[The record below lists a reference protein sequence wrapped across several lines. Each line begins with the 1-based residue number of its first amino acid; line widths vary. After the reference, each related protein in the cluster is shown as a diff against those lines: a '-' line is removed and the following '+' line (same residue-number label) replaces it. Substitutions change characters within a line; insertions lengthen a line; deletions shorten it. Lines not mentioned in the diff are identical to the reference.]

1 MFLAH
6 FYSISGLPIHL
17 WPEETFSRVAKK
29 WGDLVNIDIKTLSPS
44 SFERAHIQ
52 IETDWTFHIDEII
65 DVRVDDVIFQ
75 VRITEIEEAIG
86 PKCDYCCEVIVDSDS
101 GKPDNSNTKVESL
114 DNDSFN
120 RQHIHSTGTF
130 VPNSVKSASVK
141 NDLLEVNKRDD
152 LRAMTSMSDML
163 EENIGLVNRDEVY
176 HCSFSDFAEAYGLRV
191 GGNDLDLGPIVHE
204 GVVESKGVVSPI
216 TSGPICDLPRVNA
229 AETIELNGRQRKI
242 RLVSDVLMNNTTLF
256 DKVAQ
261 RIGEVKRG
269 RGRLKKK
276 NLTEKEIVY
285 GSLFDSDFHHR
296 KKLLV
301 LEAEATVKLGKFI
314 GMETKGN
321 EEGVI
326 RDIARIINAHDRA

>member
-1 MFLAH
+1 MAKIALFIVLVSMIMIHSAQVVVSDNEPSAAPIADVVAVAGPVSGSESSPALAPAPAPTPETTTKDKALIVLERKKRDKA
-6 FYSISGLPIHL
+6 FKKFKPDKKSLELSGRAMGTVWSCIYYHQQ
-17 WPEETFSRVAKK
+17 
-29 WGDLVNIDIKTLSPS
+29 
-44 SFERAHIQ
+44 RAHIQ

-261 RIGEVKRG
+261 RIGE
-269 RGRLKKK
+269 
-276 NLTEKEIVY
+276 EKTF
-285 GSLFDSDFHHR
+285 G
-296 KKLLV
+296 
-301 LEAEATVKLGKFI
+301 A
-314 GMETKGN
+314 
-321 EEGVI
+321 
-326 RDIARIINAHDRA
+326 